1 MIDARLQAE
10 LNQVISRLKKLEP
23 GVRKGAQKD
32 LEEASKIL
40 VAAVKGKTPIGDK
53 IHKRY
58 SRLRPGQKKAAK
70 DQGKVIARY
79 KPGNLQRSIKTLKF
93 RRSEAVFVGPKLGG
107 KASDGY
113 YAHFVEDGTK
123 FQTSQKFVAAAVAS
137 AGSQT
142 LKAASALIAR
152 RIDAIARQNGFNK

>member
-1 MIDARLQAE
+1 MIDARLQSE

-40 VAAVKGKTPIGDK
+40 VAAVKGKTPIGNK
-53 IHKRY
+53 VHKRY
-58 SRLRPGQKKAAK
+58 PRRNGRKSAK
-70 DQGKVIARY
+70 GSGRVVATYR
-79 KPGNLQRSIKTLKF
+79 PGNLQRSIKTLKF

-107 KASDGY
+107 KAIDGY
-113 YAHFVEDGTK
+113 YAHFVEDGTIY
-123 FQTSQKFVAAAVAS
+123 QASQKFVAGAVAT
-137 AGSQT
+137 AGPQT

-152 RIDAIARQNGFNK
+152 RIDAIARQNGF

>member
-40 VAAVKGKTPIGDK
+40 VSAVKGKTPVGDK
-53 IHKRY
+53 VHKRY
-58 SRLRPGQKKAAK
+58 PRRKGKKAAK
-70 DQGKVIARY
+70 GAGQVVATYR
-79 KPGNLQRSIKTLKF
+79 PGNLQRSIRTLKF

-107 KASDGY
+107 KAADGY

>member
-1 MIDARLQAE
+1 
-10 LNQVISRLKKLEP
+10 
-23 GVRKGAQKD
+23 
-32 LEEASKIL
+32 
-40 VAAVKGKTPIGDK
+40 
-53 IHKRY
+53 
-58 SRLRPGQKKAAK
+58 
-70 DQGKVIARY
+70 
-79 KPGNLQRSIKTLKF
+79 
-93 RRSEAVFVGPKLGG
+93 VFVGPKLGG
-107 KASDGY
+107 KAADGY